1 MLKARIANITDK
13 DFIEIELPRDHVT
26 FSNLLSLMCEELG
39 IAKDLVLK
47 VRKLPDTI
55 LRKDKD
61 VQRLVNFQEL
71 ELVLTPKGVGQLSET
86 QRGFTTAAPRHVDIL
101 Y

>member
-1 MLKARIANITDK
+1 MLKVRIANLSDK
-13 DFIEIELPRDHVT
+13 DYIEIELPRDQLT
-26 FSNLLSLMCEELG
+26 FSNLFSLMCEELNVT
-39 IAKDLVLK
+39 KDLVLK

-61 VQRLVNFQEL
+61 VKRLKNFQEL
-71 ELVLTPKGVGQLSET
+71 ELVLTSKALSET
-86 QRGFTTAAPRHVDIL
+86 SRVYSPPAPKHVDVV